1 MFNYVQTH
9 ACVSQSYGAH
19 PLKWKATLCV
29 GVLEDATLCVGVLE
43 EATLCVGV
51 LEDVYLRDLSALC
64 LALKLN
70 FSHND
75 CGHYVVD
82 MFTVASLLMKAG
94 L

>member
-19 PLKWKATLCV
+19 PLKWKVTLCV
-29 GVLEDATLCVGVLE
+29 GMLEDATLYVGM
-43 EATLCVGV
+43 
-51 LEDVYLRDLSALC
+51 LEDVCLRDLSALC

-75 CGHYVVD
+75 CGH
-82 MFTVASLLMKAG
+82 
-94 L
+94 